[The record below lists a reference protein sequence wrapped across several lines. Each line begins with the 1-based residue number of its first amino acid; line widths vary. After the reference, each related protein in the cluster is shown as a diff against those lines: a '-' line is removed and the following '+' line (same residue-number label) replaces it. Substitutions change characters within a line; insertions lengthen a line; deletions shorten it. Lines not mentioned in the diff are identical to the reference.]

1 MRIPPPIE
9 IPSTDQTNGHQ
20 HVFNPGF
27 PIPAPPAFSGPPPSP
42 RKRLCLPQPHNRR
55 PNRSCSTMASVAS
68 AARVSSECRDGSAR
82 KSLFSRFRTHHNTG
96 STSPRMTSHSRSTSS
111 RRMTTYGGAP
121 RPFSSPPQS
130 MAGAT
135 GRVRSGGAIV
145 GCPVS
150 RDLPRPATPS
160 SLEIGP
166 PPAHSRSLH
175 PHPQAPTKAQVRGSP
190 KTLWSKA
197 GNQMGRTRAEAQR
210 RRGQRVGN
218 RVDEDCR
225 TVGAVFFNCL
235 GLLKTGN
242 PGISPKGLD
251 QRIAPIHSHTQ
262 LENALAPLRLCARF
276 SGSGWGC
283 FYLFGRPRVN
293 PPIGSVPSAVPLSR
307 RKNPAV

>member
-1 MRIPPPIE
+1 
-9 IPSTDQTNGHQ
+9 
-20 HVFNPGF
+20 
-27 PIPAPPAFSGPPPSP
+27 
-42 RKRLCLPQPHNRR
+42 
-55 PNRSCSTMASVAS
+55 MA
-68 AARVSSECRDGSAR
+68 
-82 KSLFSRFRTHHNTG
+82 
-96 STSPRMTSHSRSTSS
+96 
-111 RRMTTYGGAP
+111 TYGGAP

-135 GRVRSGGAIV
+135 GHAHSGGAIV

-150 RDLPRPATPS
+150 RAWPRPATPS

-175 PHPQAPTKAQVRGSP
+175 PHPQAPTKAQVRGCP

-197 GNQMGRTRAEAQR
+197 GDQMGRTRAEAQR